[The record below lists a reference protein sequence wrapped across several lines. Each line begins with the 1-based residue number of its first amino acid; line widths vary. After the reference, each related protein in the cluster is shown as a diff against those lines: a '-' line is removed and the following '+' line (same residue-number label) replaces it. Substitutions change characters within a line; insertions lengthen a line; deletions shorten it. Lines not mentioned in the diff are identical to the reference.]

1 MTMKT
6 RRGLHKSGHKGV
18 WLATAAAGRGLGID
32 GTQMESALGLAG
44 SMASGLFQFSQDPER
59 TMVKRLHGGLGA
71 HNGVLAAEL
80 ASAGF
85 NGPRDILEGEFG
97 YCLSY
102 GEGEPALNELTR
114 GLGERFLI
122 LEREVK
128 PYSSWGGAHNA
139 IDAVDLILAGHPIP
153 PDEIA
158 SVRIGGSR
166 RLLQGHGMTRPTS
179 IMAAQYSLPF
189 VTAIA
194 LAHGPSSLVDPM
206 AIWSKETLDDERV
219 NRIVDVTTLVVED
232 DLEEASIN
240 RRTYGGARVTVK
252 TTSGDEVQA
261 VVMDSKGTIG
271 NPMSPEEVER
281 KFRLL
286 AGRAL
291 SPEKAEAI
299 VSLVSSLEKL
309 DDLDSLGEALRA
321 D

>member
-1 MTMKT
+1 
-6 RRGLHKSGHKGV
+6 
-18 WLATAAAGRGLGID
+18 
-32 GTQMESALGLAG
+32 
-44 SMASGLFQFSQDPER
+44 
-59 TMVKRLHGGLGA
+59 
-71 HNGVLAAEL
+71 
-80 ASAGF
+80 
-85 NGPRDILEGEFG
+85 
-97 YCLSY
+97 
-102 GEGEPALNELTR
+102 
-114 GLGERFLI
+114 
-122 LEREVK
+122 
-128 PYSSWGGAHNA
+128 
-139 IDAVDLILAGHPIP
+139 
-153 PDEIA
+153 
-158 SVRIGGSR
+158 
-166 RLLQGHGMTRPTS
+166 
-179 IMAAQYSLPF
+179 MAAQYSLPF